1 MLFGG
6 MPISTSGMSVL
17 IHSKPE
23 GAANLVSLA
32 MPVSWFPI
40 QSMVFGSSCVCG
52 NLTPEPGNAQVA
64 LLASDA
70 D

>member
-6 MPISTSGMSVL
+6 MRFSASCMSVL
-17 IHSKPE
+17 IYRKPE
-23 GAANLVSLA
+23 SEGSLLSLS
-32 MPVSWFPI
+32 MPVSWFAI

-52 NLTPEPGNAQVA
+52 KLIPEPGSAQLA

>member
-6 MPISTSGMSVL
+6 MRFSGSCMSVL
-17 IHSKPE
+17 IYRKPE
-23 GAANLVSLA
+23 SEGSLLSLS
-32 MPVSWFPI
+32 MPVSWFAI

-52 NLTPEPGNAQVA
+52 KLIPEPGSAQLA